1 MEGREGGGKREVE
14 GREGGGK
21 GEKEEGRE
29 GGGKER
35 WKGEREEG
43 KVKRRRTIY
52 AWALALSENR
62 QDNQLTCK
70 GISLTPS

>member
-1 MEGREGGGKREVE
+1 M
-14 GREGGGK
+14 
-21 GEKEEGRE
+21 EGRE

-62 QDNQLTCK
+62 QDKQLTCK